1 MFNVIISTFAVP
13 KFTFLREVWLSH
25 YRRQRHSTLPTSDE
39 NVENVH
45 KTAFYSLQYSVAFTA
60 RIRWGSQVLECFTRS
75 ISKLNFTETGQEMWE
90 VQALRT
96 VCYRTVK
103 HELTSV
109 RQFFVRDCKWDI
121 SCGYDKRS
129 IHS

>member
-1 MFNVIISTFAVP
+1 MFNVIIRTFAVP

-25 YRRQRHSTLPTSDE
+25 YRRQRHSTLPKSDE

-45 KTAFYSLQYSVAFTA
+45 KTAFYSLQY
-60 RIRWGSQVLECFTRS
+60 RWGSQVLECFTRS
-75 ISKLNFTETGQEMWE
+75 ISKPNFTETGQEMWE

-103 HELTSV
+103 HEFTSV
-109 RQFFVRDCKWDI
+109 RQFFVRNCKWDI